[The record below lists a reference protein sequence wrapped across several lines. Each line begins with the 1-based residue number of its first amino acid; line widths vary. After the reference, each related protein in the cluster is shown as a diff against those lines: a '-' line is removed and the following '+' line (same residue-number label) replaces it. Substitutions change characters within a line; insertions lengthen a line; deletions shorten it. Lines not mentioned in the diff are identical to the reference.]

1 MEREDEDTVVRSLF
15 LRSLLLLLI
24 LSTWSGCHRKGATA
38 AATIPLIENLSVLI
52 ETNSAFVR
60 FDVIDPI
67 ERTWDAQIFFSDD
80 LGQQW
85 QPVTPIAGSQGYI
98 ELIPPFEPVVTEWSF
113 RGDLITLPQADILV
127 EVRLYDLE
135 GVLHASSRSEPL
147 SIGDPTIPSVD
158 SVTIP
163 SGPVGGPIS
172 ISCLISDADGDFV
185 TIHMEWSL
193 DGNEPWNLSTL
204 DDPGD
209 VVIACDKGVSS
220 VELIWLSHIDTP
232 GVVSPFARVRIVA
245 TDAVGSSQATSNYL
259 ALNTIRPRID
269 AVTIGDVPDYLN
281 GSEPYN
287 DGSAE
292 DVPFLLSVPT
302 VGTLIKIAWS
312 AGAGGAAADSST
324 VAISADQPIAGRGS
338 GEPLEDLFVIEG
350 STASWRVSELHPL
363 PLGLLTL
370 TASIDDIR
378 GNPAE
383 DRLFEV
389 LVTPGAASARPFDWQ
404 DRWHVD
410 FQRDNYS
417 IGLQLDQFG
426 DFSPFATPGAD
437 GEADHRQDL
446 LTVGLQSDQPTS
458 AAAAAGTDMRV
469 RMWVEQAIIDRMKY
483 IFGETPQTGGEGLQP
498 QLQIQTSAVGA
509 TSAIGIGGDDVDPY
523 SYALG
528 RATFDYRNSTAN
540 DERASNRGVFS
551 SNMVQFY
558 WNSWTFRNRFQEVLP
573 HLGVP
578 VGEHPLDSLVLGF
591 GFERL
596 DPTNS
601 AAQNLRYDGVW
612 DAVDAWSRIN
622 AVVAAHEVGHAVGLC
637 ANGAPPTGLF
647 GGVSSAD
654 FTGPYT
660 TSFHIDTPGLNVMSS
675 ALGLT
680 SALVEGDVGYHL
692 NPLNEAYIAEWTT
705 LEP

>member
-1 MEREDEDTVVRSLF
+1 M
-15 LRSLLLLLI
+15 
-24 LSTWSGCHRKGATA
+24 
-38 AATIPLIENLSVLI
+38 PLIENLSVVI
-52 ETNSAFVR
+52 DSNSAFVH
-60 FDVIDPI
+60 FDVVDPHD
-67 ERTWDAQIFFSDD
+67 RNWDAQIFFSDD
-80 LGQQW
+80 LGLHW
-85 QPVTPIAGSQGYI
+85 LPVTPVAGSQGYI

-113 RGDLITLPQADILV
+113 RGDLITLPQADILI
-127 EVRLYDLE
+127 EVRLYDSE
-135 GVLHASSRSEPL
+135 GMMHASRRSDPL
-147 SIGDPTIPSVD
+147 SIGDPTAPSVD

-163 SGPVGGPIS
+163 SGPVGGPIP

-185 TIHMEWSL
+185 TVHMEWSL
-193 DGNEPWNLSTL
+193 DGSEPWNLATL
-204 DDPGD
+204 DPPGD
-209 VVIACDKGVSS
+209 VIIAGDKGVTP

-245 TDAVGSSQATSNYL
+245 TDAVGSSQATSNYI
-259 ALNTIRPRID
+259 ALNTIGPEIES
-269 AVTIGDVPDYLN
+269 VTIGEVPDYLN
-281 GSEPYN
+281 GSEPYD
-287 DGSAE
+287 DGSGA

-302 VGTLIKIAWS
+302 MGTRINLAWS
-312 AGAGGAAADSST
+312 AGAGGAAPDVAT
-324 VAISADQPIAGRGS
+324 LAISADQEIAGRAI

-350 STASWRVSELHPL
+350 STASWRISELHPL

-378 GNPAE
+378 GNPSE
-383 DRLFEV
+383 DRWFQV
-389 LVTPGAASARPFDWQ
+389 QVSPGAASARPFDWQ
-404 DRWHVD
+404 DNWLVD

-417 IGLQLDQFG
+417 IGLQTDQFG
-426 DFSPFATPGAD
+426 NLSPFATPGAD

-446 LTVGLQSDQPTS
+446 VTLGLQSDQPTA

-469 RMWVEQAIIDRMKY
+469 RMWVEQSIVDRMKQY
-483 IFGETPQTGGEGLQP
+483 FGESTQTGEESLQP
-498 QLQIQTSAVGA
+498 QLRFQTSAVDA

-528 RATFDYRNSTAN
+528 RATFDYRNGTAN
-540 DERASNRGVFS
+540 DERAANRGVFS

-558 WNSWTFRNRFQEVLP
+558 WNSRTFRNRFQEILP
-573 HLGVP
+573 QLGVP
-578 VGEHPLDSLVLGF
+578 VGEHPIDAVVLGS

-596 DPTNS
+596 NPTNS
-601 AAQNLRYDGVW
+601 AAQNQRYDGVW
-612 DAVDAWSRIN
+612 DAIDAWSRIN

-647 GGVSSAD
+647 GGITSAD

-680 SALVEGDVGYHL
+680 SALVEGDVGYRF
-692 NPLNEAYIAEWTT
+692 NPLNQAYIAEWTT

>member
-1 MEREDEDTVVRSLF
+1 MFRSLF
-15 LRSLLLLLI
+15 LRSIVLLLI
-24 LSTWSGCHRKGATA
+24 VVTWSGCHRKGVSAE
-38 AATIPLIENLSVLI
+38 ATIPLIENLSVVI
-52 ETNSAFVR
+52 DSNSAFVH
-60 FDVIDPI
+60 FDVVDPHD
-67 ERTWDAQIFFSDD
+67 RTWDAEIFFSDD
-80 LGQQW
+80 LGQHW
-85 QPVTPIAGSQGYI
+85 LPVTPVAGSQGYI

-135 GVLHASSRSEPL
+135 GLMHASRRSDPL
-147 SIGDPTIPSVD
+147 SIGDPSAPSVD

-163 SGPVGGPIS
+163 SGPVGGPIP
-172 ISCLISDADGDFV
+172 INCLIWDADGDFV
-185 TIHMEWSL
+185 TVHMEWSL
-193 DGNEPWNLSTL
+193 DGTEPWNLSTL
-204 DDPGD
+204 DTPGD
-209 VVIACDKGVSS
+209 VIIPGDKGINS

-245 TDAVGSSQATSNYL
+245 TDAVGSSQATSNYI
-259 ALNTIRPRID
+259 ALNTIAPEIES
-269 AVTIGDVPDYLN
+269 VTIGEVPDYLN
-281 GSEPYN
+281 GSEPYD
-287 DGSAE
+287 DGTGA
-292 DVPFLLSVPT
+292 DVPFLLSIPT
-302 VGTLIKIAWS
+302 LGTQIHIGWS
-312 AGAGGAAADSST
+312 AGAGGAAPDVAT
-324 VAISADQPIAGRGS
+324 LAISADQSIAGREV
-338 GEPLEDLFVIEG
+338 GEPIEDLFVIEG

-370 TASIDDIR
+370 SASIDDIR
-378 GNPAE
+378 GNPSE
-383 DRLFEV
+383 DRLFQV

-410 FQRDNYS
+410 FQRDNYI
-417 IGLQLDQFG
+417 IGLQTDQFG
-426 DFSPFATPGAD
+426 NLNPFATPGAD
-437 GEADHRQDL
+437 GEPDHRQDL
-446 LTVGLQSDQPTS
+446 LTLGLQSDQPSS
-458 AAAAAGTDMRV
+458 AAAAAGTNMRV
-469 RMWVEQAIIDRMKY
+469 RMWVEQAIVDRMKQY
-483 IFGETPQTGGEGLQP
+483 FGESTSPDEESLQP
-498 QLQIQTSAVGA
+498 QLRFQTSAVDA

-528 RATFDYRNSTAN
+528 RATFDYRNATAN
-540 DERASNRGVFS
+540 DERAANRGVFS

-573 HLGVP
+573 QLGVP
-578 VGEHPLDSLVLGF
+578 VGEHALDPLVLGS

-596 DPTNS
+596 NPTNS
-601 AAQNLRYDGVW
+601 TAQNQRYDGVW
-612 DAVDAWSRIN
+612 DAIDAWSRIN
-622 AVVAAHEVGHAVGLC
+622 AVVAAHEVGHSVGLC
-637 ANGAPPTGLF
+637 ANGSPPTGLF

-680 SALVEGDVGYHL
+680 SALVEGDVGYRF